1 VNVLQAQPL
10 IVDIIDQDNAFPLS
24 CGDFATIYSNVS
36 GGIAPYLYSWTDEN
50 GNFLSGGST
59 SFISAGNAGMLS
71 LTVTD
76 ECNFEGIDQFDV
88 IVDVP
93 ELTATMP
100 AIHTVTCGSNCNLT
114 VVPSGGDTQG
124 FGYNYEWQFNGVN
137 DWNYWGLAN
146 YSAPA
151 VTEGTITAIVYDQ
164 CGQSVEV
171 ESQLVIES
179 PPIDLTLPQN
189 LQGNCQTII
198 SIIPVI
204 GGGSGPIANWDYDW
218 TANGAPIVASN
229 TLNSAFGSDQEIGL
243 FVTDACG
250 ATASASTTVD
260 ITNPIIDLTLGEDI
274 DASCIDNTLLSATI
288 LGGSGGFQYQW
299 LVDDEVEGTQN
310 TLSFQTFTT
319 KDVVLLVSDAC
330 STVASDTITINIPDT
345 PLVVTASADTAICVN
360 ESVLLWATAAGGE
373 GPYLFEW
380 DNEYG
385 GDMLTAV
392 PEFSRTFSVV
402 ARDICGRLTEEEVNV
417 EVKPIIANFSVVNV
431 GDQLYEFTA
440 MPQPACD
447 SCVYQWDFGD
457 GNNGY
462 DSIVVHQFD
471 GLSDYVTFLTT
482 TNEIG
487 CSNTQQFQ
495 ILGST
500 YFYIPSAFT
509 PNGDGINDVF
519 QVVGRG
525 FAEYELTIFNRWG
538 AVVFH
543 STDPEEVWVGEAGDQ
558 YYYAQNQ
565 AYGFTIRVKGFDT
578 ETIERSGAIQLMR

>member
-1 VNVLQAQPL
+1 
-10 IVDIIDQDNAFPLS
+10 
-24 CGDFATIYSNVS
+24 
-36 GGIAPYLYSWTDEN
+36 
-50 GNFLSGGST
+50 
-59 SFISAGNAGMLS
+59 
-71 LTVTD
+71 
-76 ECNFEGIDQFDV
+76 
-88 IVDVP
+88 
-93 ELTATMP
+93 
-100 AIHTVTCGSNCNLT
+100 
-114 VVPSGGDTQG
+114 
-124 FGYNYEWQFNGVN
+124 
-137 DWNYWGLAN
+137 
-146 YSAPA
+146 
-151 VTEGTITAIVYDQ
+151 
-164 CGQSVEV
+164 
-171 ESQLVIES
+171 
-179 PPIDLTLPQN
+179 
-189 LQGNCQTII
+189 
-198 SIIPVI
+198 
-204 GGGSGPIANWDYDW
+204 
-218 TANGAPIVASN
+218 
-229 TLNSAFGSDQEIGL
+229 
-243 FVTDACG
+243 
-250 ATASASTTVD
+250 
-260 ITNPIIDLTLGEDI
+260 
-274 DASCIDNTLLSATI
+274 
-288 LGGSGGFQYQW
+288 
-299 LVDDEVEGTQN
+299 
-310 TLSFQTFTT
+310 
-319 KDVVLLVSDAC
+319 
-330 STVASDTITINIPDT
+330 
-345 PLVVTASADTAICVN
+345 
-360 ESVLLWATAAGGE
+360 LLWATAAGGE